1 MQTTSLTLMIRPVN
15 FSANLQTME
24 SNAFQ
29 KPGLESTAEIN
40 RLALEE
46 FDNLVTLL
54 RHEGVKVIVADDT
67 VEPVTPDSIFPNN
80 WVSFHD
86 NGTIVLYP
94 MQAENRRLE
103 RRVDL
108 LETVAKEL
116 GTVSKSYLD
125 LSQYEL
131 TGAYLEGTGSMV
143 LDRDLKIAYACISP
157 RTNETVLEKFCS
169 SLGYTAITFHATG
182 TDEKAIYHT
191 NVMMCVGSHFVL
203 ICLDSIDDE
212 GERSNVIN
220 SIKKSGKS
228 LITITRDQMNHF
240 AGNMLE
246 LKSKSGEAI
255 LVMSDSAFNAVQTLH
270 NELGKYC
277 KIIHTPLDIIEKNG
291 GGSARCMIAEVHSA
305 KVLND

>member
-15 FSANLQTME
+15 FSANVQTME

-29 KPGLESTAEIN
+29 KPGLESKTEIN

-54 RHEGVKVIVADDT
+54 RHEGVRVIVADDT
-67 VEPVTPDSIFPNN
+67 IAPATPDSIFPNN

-86 NGTIVLYP
+86 DGTIVLYP

-103 RRVDL
+103 RRIDL

-116 GTVSKSYLD
+116 GSVSKSYLD

-131 TGAYLEGTGSMV
+131 SGAYLEGTGSMV
-143 LDRDLKIAYACISP
+143 LDRELKIAYACISP

-169 SLGYTAITFHATG
+169 SLGYTALTFHATG
-182 TDEKAIYHT
+182 TDRKAIYHT

-203 ICLDSIDDE
+203 ICLDSIDNED
-212 GERSNVIN
+212 ERSSVIN
-220 SIKKSGKS
+220 SIKKSEKA
-228 LITITRDQMNHF
+228 LITITRNQMNHF

-246 LKSKSGEAI
+246 LKSKSGEAL
-255 LVMSDSAFNAVQTLH
+255 LVMSDSAFNAIGTLH

-291 GGSARCMIAEVHSA
+291 GGSARCMIAEIHSTNE
-305 KVLND
+305 LND